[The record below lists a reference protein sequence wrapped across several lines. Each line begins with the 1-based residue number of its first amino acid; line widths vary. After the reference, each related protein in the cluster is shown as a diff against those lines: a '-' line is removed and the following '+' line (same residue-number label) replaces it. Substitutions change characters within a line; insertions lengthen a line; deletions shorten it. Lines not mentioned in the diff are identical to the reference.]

1 MTTPDI
7 ISALN
12 PVIETFE
19 KLNVSYYIGGSVASS
34 IYGMA
39 RSTLDVDIVTDI
51 QEFHVPLLMAHLQE
65 EYYIDEDMIKEAI
78 QHHASFN
85 LIHLATAIKIDVF
98 IYTGDPH
105 QQKTFE
111 RRLQDRIV
119 ENQDKKYF
127 FPSPE
132 DIIIIKLQWFEM
144 GKRISERQWL
154 DIIGV
159 IKLQGKALDLQY
171 LQSWGTKLGLN
182 DLLLKA
188 FKEAG
193 FELEK

>member
-1 MTTPDI
+1 MKTPDI

-12 PVIETFE
+12 PVIKTFE

-39 RSTLDVDIVTDI
+39 RSTLDVDIVADI
-51 QEFHVPLLMAHLQE
+51 QKFHTPLLMAQLQG

-78 QHHASFN
+78 QHHSSFN
-85 LIHLATAIKIDVF
+85 LIHLATAIKIDIF

-111 RRLQDRIV
+111 RRLEDRIV
-119 ENQDKKYF
+119 ENQDNKYF

-132 DIIIIKLQWFEM
+132 DIIIIKLQWFDM

-154 DIIGV
+154 DILGV
-159 IKLQGKALDLQY
+159 IKLQGKSLDIKY
-171 LQSWGTKLGLN
+171 LQSWSLKLGF
-182 DLLLKA
+182 DTLLLKA
-188 FKEAG
+188 LMEAG